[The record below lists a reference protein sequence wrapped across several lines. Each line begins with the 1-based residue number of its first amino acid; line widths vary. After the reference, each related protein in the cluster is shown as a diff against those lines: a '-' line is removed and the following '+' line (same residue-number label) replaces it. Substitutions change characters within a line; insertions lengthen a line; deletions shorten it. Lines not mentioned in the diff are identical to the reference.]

1 MLKATKLPTSTHWS
15 KPNNIAPMSARD
27 VSLYV
32 MEIPSTSIV
41 PQPSTTRFLMATPMY
56 WTRMV
61 MSWISRSQCTKLVAI
76 ILINNQDLRI

>member
-41 PQPSTTRFLMATPMY
+41 PQPSTTRFLMATPMLLDEDGDVVDFKEPVY
-56 WTRMV
+56 ETG
-61 MSWISRSQCTKLVAI
+61 CYY
-76 ILINNQDLRI
+76 IN